1 MNRPRKM
8 CETSAGRNSEDVGKN
23 TRYMMPL
30 FLRESYT
37 TIEVDPFQKER
48 NPIRPVIILRQ
59 KR

>member
-8 CETSAGRNSEDVGKN
+8 CETSVGRNSADVGKN

-48 NPIRPVIILRQ
+48 DPARPVIILRQ